1 MPQKPEAL
9 VASIMKKLEK
19 RGKGILLMHD
29 IQPRTAQ
36 AIGPLLDELKAKGYK
51 IVHMKAKDELKS
63 LAEYD
68 AMIEKEAQAKGLA
81 PAGTERPTSSVVR
94 TVPSTP

>member
-1 MPQKPEAL
+1 MPQKPQAL

-29 IQPRTAQ
+29 IQPRTVEAV
-36 AIGPLLDELKAKGYK
+36 GPLLDELKAKGYK
-51 IVHMKAKDELKS
+51 IVHMKPKDSLTT

-68 AMIEKEAQAKGLA
+68 ALVEKDVKGLPA
-81 PAGTERPTSSVVR
+81 PGSERPTSSVVR
-94 TVPSTP
+94 TVPNAP